1 MDKTLNHEAIEEKCA
16 ERGLNQSSIAAQLG
30 LSRNAVSKWFN
41 NQSFPRPAEL
51 LKLGRL
57 LGLRHSEIVEATK
70 TVEEPLVAF
79 RKRGAG
85 KTTDKHLSRAKDMGY
100 MLNPVADFLDFNRFI
115 GPPSLKNPSTD
126 YRYLQDLASDIRR
139 DLKIGG
145 STKIDF
151 NDLIGLFHK
160 YQSVIVP
167 TLWGTKSK
175 HENALHIYLPKSQ
188 TTWIYLNLDVEL
200 HDFKFWMA
208 HELAHVMA
216 IDLLEEGNQEAA
228 EDFSDALAGTLLY
241 PENNAKL
248 AYQSYRKLRSDKSRM
263 GLLCELAEE
272 VQISPNSVYLEVQ
285 RYAQCQGLPF
295 VEVDKKA
302 FYASIAQ
309 FNKRFPTVS
318 EILFDGKAPTADHFM
333 RVAQETFGTDA
344 FKALGEYVSKK
355 QPSPAAIAAMLGVN
369 PMDGHAYAEIL
380 SR

>member
-1 MDKTLNHEAIEEKCA
+1 MDKTLNHEAIEEKCM
-16 ERGLNQSSIAAQLG
+16 ELGLNQSSIAAQLG

-57 LGLRHSEIVEATK
+57 LGLRHSELVK
-70 TVEEPLVAF
+70 TAIAVEEPLVAF

-85 KTTDKHLSRAKDMGY
+85 KTTDKHLARAKDMGY
-100 MLNPVADFLDFNRFI
+100 LLNPVSEFLDFNRFI

-126 YRYLQDLASDIRR
+126 YRYLQELALEIRR
-139 DLKIGG
+139 DLKIGD
-145 STKIDF
+145 STNIDF
-151 NDLIGLFHK
+151 KDLIGLFQK
-160 YQSVIVP
+160 YQSVVVP
-167 TLWGTKSK
+167 TLWGTKTK

-228 EDFSDALAGTLLY
+228 EDFSDALAGALLY
-241 PENNAKL
+241 PESNASR
-248 AYQSYRKLRSDKSRM
+248 AYQSYRKLRSDKSRVN
-263 GLLCELAEE
+263 LLCELAEE
-272 VQISPNSVYLEVQ
+272 AQISPNSVYLEVQ
-285 RYAQCQGLPF
+285 RYAQSQSLPF

-302 FYASIAQ
+302 LHSTIAR

-318 EILFDGKAPTADHFM
+318 EILFDGKTPTADHFM

-344 FKALGEYVSKK
+344 FKALGEYVSEKE
-355 QPSPAAIAAMLGVN
+355 PSPAAVATMLGVN
-369 PMDGHAYAEIL
+369 PMDGHAYAEAL